1 MRFKVMPRPLS
12 APPPPPPP
20 TRWLVYLESDDDSRI
35 VEFTDYAEAM
45 RHAQEESRR
54 GALSCVEVADCLG
67 RIVWSHSAAEASGV
81 PSGPI

>member
-1 MRFKVMPRPLS
+1 MRFKVMPRPLT
-12 APPPPPPP
+12 APSPPP
-20 TRWLVYLESDDDSRI
+20 TRWLVYLESDDDSKI

-67 RIVWSHSAAEASGV
+67 RIVWSHTTAEASGV
-81 PSGPI
+81 PSSPI